1 MLTRIQKVMD
11 EKQLSVSAFADEIGV
26 KRPTMTHTMS
36 GRNNPSLD
44 IVSKILERYQDINS
58 EWLLFGKGGMYKG
71 NLAQQPGLFDE
82 LEQKDTKDRKG
93 DVSDMVKGDAL
104 KSPAVSSVVIED
116 DKYSK
121 KSKDTHKRVARIMIF
136 YSDNTFE
143 IFLPEDNF
151 RK

>member
-93 DVSDMVKGDAL
+93 DVSDMVKDDAL

-121 KSKDTHKRVARIMIF
+121 RSKDTHKRVARIMIF

-143 IFLPEDNF
+143 IFLPEDNL

>member
-1 MLTRIQKVMD
+1 MD

-26 KRPTMTHTMS
+26 KRPTMTHTMT

-58 EWLLFGKGGMYKG
+58 DWLLFGKGGMYKG
-71 NLAQQPGLFDE
+71 AQALQPGLFDDFE
-82 LEQKDTKDRKG
+82 SKEVIGRKAE
-93 DVSDMVKGDAL
+93 DVEAVRDDSVKS
-104 KSPAVSSVVIED
+104 SPVSSILID
-116 DKYSK
+116 DDRYSK
-121 KSKDTHKRVARIMIF
+121 KSKETHKKVAKIMVF

-143 IFLPEDNF
+143 IFLPEENL

>member
-11 EKQLSVSAFADEIGV
+11 DKQLSVSAFADEIGV
-26 KRPTMTHTMS
+26 KRPTMTHTMT

-58 EWLLFGKGGMYKG
+58 EWLLFGKGTMYKG
-71 NLAQQPGLFDE
+71 IQAQQPGLFDDF
-82 LEQKDTKDRKG
+82 EQKDVVEKKADEADTVKDEI
-93 DVSDMVKGDAL
+93 L
-104 KSPAVSSVVIED
+104 KSSVISSIQIED

-121 KSKDTHKRVARIMIF
+121 RTKESHKRVSKIMIF

-143 IFLPEDNF
+143 IFLPEESS